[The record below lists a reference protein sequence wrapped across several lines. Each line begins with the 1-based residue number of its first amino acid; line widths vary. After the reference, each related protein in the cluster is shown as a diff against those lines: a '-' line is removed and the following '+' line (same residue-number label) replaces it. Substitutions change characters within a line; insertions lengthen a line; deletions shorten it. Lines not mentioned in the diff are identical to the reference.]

1 MLILCLFKFMN
12 MNNLQSGLFFSLTG
26 ITAVASLSSCASQK
40 KTEEQKPYNIVYI
53 MTDDHTAQMM
63 SCYDKRYMETPN
75 LDRIANDGVRFTNSF
90 VANSLSGPSRACMIT
105 GKHSCANKFYDNTTC
120 IFDGSQQTFP
130 KLLQQAGYQTALIG
144 KWHLESLPT
153 GFNYWEIVPGQGD
166 YYNPDFI
173 TQDNDTIQKH
183 GYITNLI
190 TDDAIDWMENKR
202 DKDKPF
208 CILIHHKA
216 IHRNW
221 LADTCNLSLYED
233 KTFPL
238 PDNFFDDYEGRP
250 AAAAQEMSIVKDMD
264 MIYDLKMLR
273 PDKQTRLKALYE
285 NYIGRMDEGQRAAWD
300 KFYGPIIDD
309 FYKKN
314 PQGKELADWKFQR
327 YMRDYMKTVKSL
339 DDNVGRV
346 LDYLKEKNM
355 LDNTLVVYTSDQ
367 GFYMGEHGWFDK
379 RFMYEESMHTPLI
392 MRLPKGFDRKG
403 DITELV
409 QNIDKRYMET
419 PNLDR
424 IANDGV
430 RFTNSFVA
438 NSLSGPSRACM
449 ITGKHSCANK
459 FYDNTTCIFDG
470 SQQTFPKLLQQAGY
484 QTALIGKWH
493 LESLPTGFNYW
504 EIVPGQGDY
513 YNPDFITQDNDTIQK
528 HGYITNLITDDA
540 IDWMENKRD
549 KDKPFCILIHHKAIH
564 RNWLADTC
572 NLSLYEDKTFPL
584 PDNFFDDYEG
594 RPAAAAQE
602 MSIVKDMDMIY
613 DLKMLRPDKQTRLK
627 ALYENY
633 IGRMD
638 EGQRAAWDKFY
649 GPIIDDFYKK
659 NPQGKELADWKFQ
672 RYMRDYMKTVKSLDD
687 NVGRVLDYLKEK
699 NMLDNTLV
707 VYTSDQGFY
716 MGEHGWFDKRFMY
729 EESMHTPLIMRL
741 PKGFDRKGDITEL
754 VQNID
759 YAPTFLELA
768 GAPVPEDIQGVS
780 LLPLLKGEKPAD
792 WRKSL
797 YYHFY
802 EYPAE
807 HMVKRHYGVR
817 TERYKL
823 IHFYNDIDVWEL
835 YDLQADPTEMHN
847 LYGQKE
853 YESVVTELKTE
864 LARLQEQYND
874 PVRFSPDRDKE

>member
-12 MNNLQSGLFFSLTG
+12 MNNLQSGLLFSLTG

-183 GYITNLI
+183 GYITNII

-300 KFYGPIIDD
+300 NFYGPIIDD

-327 YMRDYMKTVKSL
+327 YMRDYMRREIVMGGCYLGMAGHDVFNNRVREIVNTNEHRVVLLALDISNFKYINDFYGMDEGDKVMQDIADFYFINEPLCLASHGIGFDQFRGAYKADNMTDEDVVEYIARKNRIFEKELSERYPLVYQHVYVGLYFYDDPSLDVRMAVDRANLAKKSTKGRFDIPCCVYSADNCNEYLEHMDMSNEFVRACEEERIEIFLQPKISVSHNCVAGAEALVRMKTRAGELVSPARFVPVLEHTGMIGKLDDIMLDKTFAFQRQCIDKGIKPVPVSVNISRQRFTSEDLLKYMLRLQDKYQIDSSLVELEILETIFIDALDAMIDVINALRAKGFKINVDDFGSGYSSLNQIANIPADIIKFDRVFANRSLKSNKGRQVIKSL
-339 DDNVGRV
+339 IEMLKMVEYELVFEGV
-346 LDYLKEKNM
+346 ETKEELD
-355 LDNTLVVYTSDQ
+355 TVVSYGCDVIQ
-367 GFYMGEHGWFDK
+367 GFY
-379 RFMYEESMHTPLI
+379 
-392 MRLPKGFDRKG
+392 FDRP
-403 DITELV
+403 L
-409 QNIDKRYMET
+409 
-419 PNLDR
+419 P
-424 IANDGV
+424 ANE
-430 RFTNSFVA
+430 FV
-438 NSLSGPSRACM
+438 NKYYTGSR
-449 ITGKHSCANK
+449 
-459 FYDNTTCIFDG
+459 
-470 SQQTFPKLLQQAGY
+470 
-484 QTALIGKWH
+484 
-493 LESLPTGFNYW
+493 E
-504 EIVPGQGDY
+504 
-513 YNPDFITQDNDTIQK
+513 
-528 HGYITNLITDDA
+528 ITNGT
-540 IDWMENKRD
+540 
-549 KDKPFCILIHHKAIH
+549 
-564 RNWLADTC
+564 
-572 NLSLYEDKTFPL
+572 
-584 PDNFFDDYEG
+584 
-594 RPAAAAQE
+594 
-602 MSIVKDMDMIY
+602 
-613 DLKMLRPDKQTRLK
+613 
-627 ALYENY
+627 
-633 IGRMD
+633 
-638 EGQRAAWDKFY
+638 
-649 GPIIDDFYKK
+649 
-659 NPQGKELADWKFQ
+659 
-672 RYMRDYMKTVKSLDD
+672 
-687 NVGRVLDYLKEK
+687 
-699 NMLDNTLV
+699 
-707 VYTSDQGFY
+707 
-716 MGEHGWFDKRFMY
+716 
-729 EESMHTPLIMRL
+729 
-741 PKGFDRKGDITEL
+741 
-754 VQNID
+754 
-759 YAPTFLELA
+759 
-768 GAPVPEDIQGVS
+768 
-780 LLPLLKGEKPAD
+780 
-792 WRKSL
+792 
-797 YYHFY
+797 
-802 EYPAE
+802 
-807 HMVKRHYGVR
+807 
-817 TERYKL
+817 
-823 IHFYNDIDVWEL
+823 
-835 YDLQADPTEMHN
+835 
-847 LYGQKE
+847 
-853 YESVVTELKTE
+853 
-864 LARLQEQYND
+864 
-874 PVRFSPDRDKE
+874 